1 MMNKNDEVKDKK
13 DLVLED
19 SEAEAAS
26 PIAESIAGEEDPG
39 AALEEFI
46 KMDKID
52 EGQETKQD

>member
-1 MMNKNDEVKDKK
+1 MNKHDEVKDKK
-13 DLVLED
+13 DDVLKD

-46 KMDKID
+46 KMEKVDKD
-52 EGQETKQD
+52 QKNKKD

>member
-1 MMNKNDEVKDKK
+1 MNKHDEVKDKK
-13 DLVLED
+13 DDVLKD

-46 KMDKID
+46 KMEKVDKD
-52 EGQETKQD
+52 QKNKKY

>member
-1 MMNKNDEVKDKK
+1 MSKHDEVKDKK
-13 DLVLED
+13 DGVLKD

-46 KMDKID
+46 KMEKVDKD
-52 EGQETKQD
+52 QKNKKY